1 MHCNVFL
8 VYLQLIIKNGG
19 KFMKKF
25 IKKFCAIGLVS
36 ILVGSVVACGGAN
49 SAQKHKKTASG
60 KIEVEY
66 WYGLGGK
73 LDKNMQ
79 KIITDFNNSQDK
91 YEVKGVAQE
100 DYKTTFKNLQAG
112 IAAKKSP
119 ALALLEADKVYM
131 LANKDLLTNISDY
144 TSKDTDFKEEN
155 YLESFL
161 ESGKKGD
168 KLFAFPIY
176 GTTQLLYYNKQ
187 AFKEAQ
193 INEDSLKTWTGLAD
207 AAKKLTKKNGAEV
220 SFYGWEPM
228 WGEDNLIDA
237 ALSNGGK
244 ILSDDGKQVLINSE
258 EWVESWDSFRKWIHE
273 DKIMRIHSGGQ
284 GWEYWYTTVDDA
296 MKDKVAGYTGSSG
309 DQGDLDFNKLGAYEQ
324 PAFKAGRQSK
334 PIAEA
339 RLLAVPKGVSDEEK
353 QGAYEFIKY
362 FTSAKVSAE
371 WAIASGYI
379 SVNKESTSTT
389 EFMEH
394 VKKNPQAAVPA
405 AQAIHATKVFI
416 DPTDGKIIDALKNAA
431 DKVEI
436 ENVSAKE
443 ALDQAQ
449 KIAQEALDKVK

>member
-1 MHCNVFL
+1 MN
-8 VYLQLIIKNGG
+8 
-19 KFMKKF
+19 KF

-36 ILVGSVVACGGAN
+36 LLAGSMVACTGTSA
-49 SAQKHKKTASG
+49 AQKSKKTASG

-144 TSKDTDFKEEN
+144 TSKDADFKEEN

-168 KLFAFPIY
+168 KLFAFPIF
-176 GTTQLLYYNKQ
+176 GTTQLLYYNKK
-187 AFKEAQ
+187 AFKDAG
-193 INEDSLKTWTGLAD
+193 INEDSLKTWTGVAD
-207 AAKKLTKKNGAEV
+207 AAKKLTKKDGTEV

-258 EWVESWDSFRKWIHE
+258 EWIESWDSFRKWIHE

-284 GWEYWYTTVDDA
+284 GWEYWYATVDDA
-296 MKDKVAGYTGSSG
+296 MKDKAAGYTGSSG

-324 PAFKAGRQSK
+324 PAFKEGKQSK

-339 RLLAVPKGVSDEEK
+339 RLLGVSKGVSDEEK

-379 SVNKESTSTT
+379 SVNKGSASTP
-389 EFMEH
+389 EFMDY

-449 KIAQEALDKVK
+449 KIAQEAVDSVKS

>member
-1 MHCNVFL
+1 MNN
-8 VYLQLIIKNGG
+8 IIK
-19 KFMKKF
+19 KIFSV
-25 IKKFCAIGLVS
+25 GLISIMAVS
-36 ILVGSVVACGGAN
+36 LISCGGV
-49 SAQKHKKTASG
+49 SKREVKKTANG
-60 KIEVEY
+60 KVEVEY

-73 LDKNMQ
+73 LDENMQ
-79 KIITDFNNSQDK
+79 KIIADFNKSQDK

-119 ALALLEADKVYM
+119 ALALLEGDKVYM
-131 LANKDLLTNISDY
+131 LANKGLLTNISDY

-161 ESGKKGD
+161 ETGKKDG
-168 KLFAFPIY
+168 KLYAFPIY

-187 AFKEAQ
+187 AFKDAGITE
-193 INEDSLKTWTGLAD
+193 ESLKTWTGVAE
-207 AAKKLTKKNGAEV
+207 AAKKLTKKDGTEV
-220 SFYGWEPM
+220 SYYGWEPM

-244 ILSDDGKQVLINSE
+244 ILSDGGKQVLINSE

-284 GWEYWYTTVDDA
+284 GWEYWYATVDDA
-296 MKDKVAGYTGSSG
+296 MKDKAAGYTGSSG

-324 PAFKAGRQSK
+324 PAFKEGKQAK

-339 RLLAVPKGVSDEEK
+339 RLLAIPSGVSDEEK

-371 WAIASGYI
+371 WSIDSGYI
-379 SVNKESTSTT
+379 SVNKGSASTP
-389 EFMEH
+389 EFIDY

-405 AQAIHATKVFI
+405 AQATHATKVFI

-436 ENVSAKE
+436 ENVPAKE
-443 ALDQAQ
+443 ALDEAQ
-449 KIAQEALDKVK
+449 KIAQEALNSVNK

>member
-1 MHCNVFL
+1 MN
-8 VYLQLIIKNGG
+8 
-19 KFMKKF
+19 KF
-25 IKKFCAIGLVS
+25 IKKICAIGLAM
-36 ILVGSVVACGGAN
+36 IFAGGMIACGGTSA
-49 SAQKHKKTASG
+49 AQKAKKTVNG

-73 LDKNMQ
+73 LDENMQ
-79 KIITDFNNSQDK
+79 KIIAEFNKSQDK

-100 DYKTTFKNLQAG
+100 DYKATFKNLQAG

-119 ALALLEADKVYM
+119 ALALLEGDKVYM
-131 LANKDLLTNISDY
+131 LANKGLLTNISDY
-144 TSKDTDFKEEN
+144 TSKDADFKEEN

-161 ESGKKGD
+161 ETGKKDG
-168 KLFAFPIY
+168 KLYAFPIY

-187 AFKEAQ
+187 AFKDAGITE
-193 INEDSLKTWTGLAD
+193 ESLKTWTGVAE
-207 AAKKLTKKNGAEV
+207 AAKKLTKKDGTEV
-220 SFYGWEPM
+220 SYYGWEPM

-258 EWVESWDSFRKWIHE
+258 EWIESWDSFRKWIHE

-284 GWEYWYTTVDDA
+284 GWEYWYATVDDA
-296 MKDKVAGYTGSSG
+296 MKDKAAGYTGSSG

-324 PAFKAGRQSK
+324 PAFKAGKESK

-339 RLLAVPKGVSDEEK
+339 RLLAIPSGVSDEEK

-371 WAIASGYI
+371 WAIGSGYI
-379 SVNKESTSTT
+379 SVNKGSASTP
-389 EFMEH
+389 EFIEH

-405 AQAIHATKVFI
+405 AQATHATKVFI

-436 ENVSAKE
+436 ENVPAQE
-443 ALDQAQ
+443 ALDEAQ
-449 KIAQEALDKVK
+449 KIAQEALNSVNK

>member
-1 MHCNVFL
+1 MNN
-8 VYLQLIIKNGG
+8 IIK
-19 KFMKKF
+19 KIFSV
-25 IKKFCAIGLVS
+25 GLVLMIS
-36 ILVGSVVACGGAN
+36 GSLISCGGV
-49 SAQKHKKTASG
+49 SKREVKKTANG
-60 KIEVEY
+60 KVEVEY

-73 LDKNMQ
+73 LDENMQ
-79 KIITDFNNSQDK
+79 KIIADFNKSQDK

-119 ALALLEADKVYM
+119 ALALLEGDKVYM
-131 LANKDLLTNISDY
+131 LANKGLLTNINDY

-161 ESGKKGD
+161 ETGKKDG
-168 KLFAFPIY
+168 KLYAFPIY

-187 AFKEAQ
+187 AFKDAGITE
-193 INEDSLKTWTGLAD
+193 ESLKTWTGVAE
-207 AAKKLTKKNGAEV
+207 AAKKLTKKDGTEV
-220 SFYGWEPM
+220 SYYGWEPM

-284 GWEYWYTTVDDA
+284 GWEYWYATVDDA
-296 MKDKVAGYTGSSG
+296 MKDKAAGYTGSSG

-324 PAFKAGRQSK
+324 PAFKEGKQAK

-339 RLLAVPKGVSDEEK
+339 RLLAIPSGVSDEEK

-362 FTSAKVSAE
+362 FTSVKVSAE
-371 WAIASGYI
+371 WAIDSGYI
-379 SVNKESTSTT
+379 SVNKGSASTP
-389 EFMEH
+389 EFIDY

-405 AQAIHATKVFI
+405 TQATHATKVFI

-436 ENVSAKE
+436 ENVPAKE
-443 ALDQAQ
+443 ALDEAQ
-449 KIAQEALDKVK
+449 KIAQEALNSVNK

>member
-1 MHCNVFL
+1 MN
-8 VYLQLIIKNGG
+8 
-19 KFMKKF
+19 KF
-25 IKKFCAIGLVS
+25 IKKICAVGLVS
-36 ILVGSVVACGGAN
+36 ILAGGMIACGGTSA
-49 SAQKHKKTASG
+49 AQKAKKTANG

-73 LDKNMQ
+73 LDENMQ
-79 KIITDFNNSQDK
+79 KIIADFNKSQDK

-119 ALALLEADKVYM
+119 ALALLEGDKVYM
-131 LANKDLLTNISDY
+131 LANKGLLTNISDY
-144 TSKDTDFKEEN
+144 TSKDADFKEEN

-161 ESGKKGD
+161 ETGKKDG
-168 KLFAFPIY
+168 KLYAFPIY

-187 AFKEAQ
+187 AFKDAGITE
-193 INEDSLKTWTGLAD
+193 ESLKTWTGVAE
-207 AAKKLTKKNGAEV
+207 AAKKLTKKDGAEV
-220 SFYGWEPM
+220 SYYGWEPM

-284 GWEYWYTTVDDA
+284 GWEYWYATVDDA
-296 MKDKVAGYTGSSG
+296 MKDKAAGYTGSSG

-324 PAFKAGRQSK
+324 PAFKAGKESK

-339 RLLAVPKGVSDEEK
+339 RLLAIPSGVSDEEK

-379 SVNKESTSTT
+379 SVNKGSAATP
-389 EFMEH
+389 EFIEH

-405 AQAIHATKVFI
+405 AQATHATKVFI

-436 ENVSAKE
+436 ENVPAKE
-443 ALDQAQ
+443 ALDEAQ
-449 KIAQEALDKVK
+449 KIAQEALGSINN

>member
-1 MHCNVFL
+1 
-8 VYLQLIIKNGG
+8 
-19 KFMKKF
+19 MKKF

>member
-1 MHCNVFL
+1 MN
-8 VYLQLIIKNGG
+8 
-19 KFMKKF
+19 KF
-25 IKKFCAIGLVS
+25 IKKICAVGLVS
-36 ILVGSVVACGGAN
+36 ILAGGMIACGGTSA
-49 SAQKHKKTASG
+49 AQKSKKTANG

-73 LDKNMQ
+73 LDENMQ
-79 KIITDFNNSQDK
+79 KIIADFNKSQDK

-119 ALALLEADKVYM
+119 ALALLEGDKVYM
-131 LANKDLLTNISDY
+131 LANKGLLTNISDY
-144 TSKDTDFKEEN
+144 TSKDADFKEEN

-161 ESGKKGD
+161 ETGEKDGK
-168 KLFAFPIY
+168 LYAFPIY

-187 AFKEAQ
+187 AFKDAGITE
-193 INEDSLKTWTGLAD
+193 ESLKTWTGVAE
-207 AAKKLTKKNGAEV
+207 AAKKLTKKDGEEV
-220 SFYGWEPM
+220 SYYGWEPM

-258 EWVESWDSFRKWIHE
+258 EWVESWDSFRKWINE

-284 GWEYWYTTVDDA
+284 GWEYWYATVDDA
-296 MKDKVAGYTGSSG
+296 MKDKAAGYTGSSG

-324 PAFKAGRQSK
+324 PAFKAGKESK

-339 RLLAVPKGVSDEEK
+339 RLLAIPSGVSDEEK

-379 SVNKESTSTT
+379 SVNKGSAATP
-389 EFMEH
+389 EFIEH

-405 AQAIHATKVFI
+405 AQATHATKVFI

-436 ENVSAKE
+436 ENVPAKE
-443 ALDQAQ
+443 ALDEAQ
-449 KIAQEALDKVK
+449 KIAQEALGSISK

>member
-1 MHCNVFL
+1 MN
-8 VYLQLIIKNGG
+8 
-19 KFMKKF
+19 KF
-25 IKKFCAIGLVS
+25 IKKICAIGLTT
-36 ILVGSVVACGGAN
+36 ILAGSMIACGGTGT
-49 SAQKHKKTASG
+49 AQKAKKTANG

-73 LDKNMQ
+73 LDENMQ
-79 KIITDFNNSQDK
+79 KIIADFNNSQDK
-91 YEVKGVAQE
+91 YEVKGIAQE

-119 ALALLEADKVYM
+119 ALALLEGDKVYM
-131 LANKDLLTNISDY
+131 LANKGLLTNISDY
-144 TSKDTDFKEEN
+144 TAKDADFKEEN

-161 ESGKKGD
+161 ETGKKDG
-168 KLFAFPIY
+168 KLYAFPIF

-187 AFKEAQ
+187 AFKDAGITE
-193 INEDSLKTWTGLAD
+193 ESLKTWTGLAE
-207 AAKKLTKKNGAEV
+207 AAKKLTKKEGSEV
-220 SFYGWEPM
+220 SYYGWEPM

-273 DKIMRIHSGGQ
+273 DKTMRIHSGGQ
-284 GWEYWYTTVDDA
+284 GWEYWYATVDDA
-296 MKDKVAGYTGSSG
+296 MKDKAAGYTGSSG

-324 PAFKAGRQSK
+324 PAFKPGKQAK

-339 RLLAVPKGVSDEEK
+339 RLLAIPSGVSDEEK

-371 WAIASGYI
+371 WAIVSGYI
-379 SVNKESTSTT
+379 SVNKASASTP

-405 AQAIHATKVFI
+405 AQATHATKVFI

-436 ENVSAKE
+436 ENVPAKT
-443 ALDQAQ
+443 ALDEAQ
-449 KIAQEALDKVK
+449 KIAQEALGSIKK

>member
-1 MHCNVFL
+1 MN
-8 VYLQLIIKNGG
+8 
-19 KFMKKF
+19 KF
-25 IKKFCAIGLVS
+25 IKKICAVGLVS
-36 ILVGSVVACGGAN
+36 ILAGGMIACGGA
-49 SAQKHKKTASG
+49 SATQKAKKTANG

-73 LDKNMQ
+73 LDENMQ
-79 KIITDFNNSQDK
+79 KIIADFNKSQDK

-119 ALALLEADKVYM
+119 ALALMEGDKVYM
-131 LANKDLLTNISDY
+131 LANKGLLTNISDY

-161 ESGKKGD
+161 ETGKKDG
-168 KLFAFPIY
+168 KLYAFPIY

-187 AFKEAQ
+187 AFKDAG
-193 INEDSLKTWTGLAD
+193 INEESLKTWTGLAE
-207 AAKKLTKKNGAEV
+207 AAKKLTKKDGAEV
-220 SFYGWEPM
+220 SYYGWEPM

-284 GWEYWYTTVDDA
+284 GWEYWYATVDDA
-296 MKDKVAGYTGSSG
+296 MKDKAAGYTGSSG

-324 PAFKAGRQSK
+324 PAFKAGKQAK

-339 RLLAVPKGVSDEEK
+339 RLLAIPSGVSDEEK
-353 QGAYEFIKY
+353 KGAYEFIKY
-362 FTSAKVSAE
+362 FTTAKVSAE

-379 SVNKESTSTT
+379 SVNKGSAATP

-405 AQAIHATKVFI
+405 AQATHATKVFI

-436 ENVSAKE
+436 ENVPAKE
-443 ALDQAQ
+443 ALDEAQ
-449 KIAQEALDKVK
+449 KIAQEALGSINK